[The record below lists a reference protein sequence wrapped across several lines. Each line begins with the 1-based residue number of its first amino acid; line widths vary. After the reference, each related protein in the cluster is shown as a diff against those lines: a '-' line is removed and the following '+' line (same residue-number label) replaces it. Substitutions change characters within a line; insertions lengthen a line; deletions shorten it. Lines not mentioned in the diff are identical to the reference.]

1 MKRINSYSKKIII
14 GLTFFAIVL
23 IITGIFSYYN
33 FFRQHN
39 ASLIE
44 AVPPDAAF
52 IFKINDEELFLKN
65 ITHISPYLNEIF
77 SFDAFIGS
85 QSFIDKISIKGD
97 EPKHKIMISGHR
109 IEEQNVL
116 LYSATMGPSTFKD
129 LLKTLRIDSRNCLK
143 YEKEKIY
150 SYGTHFKKFYF
161 VCHHNIFSV
170 SESLPLLKKSI
181 SQHKQLQNLVHQE
194 DFKTIYEITEKNN
207 KQNWLFMNHELFI
220 SDFSKNLNEKSQT
233 SVAPFK
239 KAKNW
244 SAYQISFTET
254 EMELSGYMIPGDSFF
269 VSLAHNSDMAQLLPL
284 EILPFSTSCYQIENK
299 EQCPIS
305 FFLHKDSLDFS
316 YGVCPSNNLFPNP
329 ESLFPS
335 DYTQDSSVLY
345 KDMSIYRLGETQ
357 KASLFEEKNITPNYF
372 IYTKNYFICSDSI
385 NALKYYIDQTKS
397 DYTLEDLPLFR
408 LSQNNL
414 PSSAAYQVVNYF
426 HNDQQRKNIFA
437 ADKLNLQFINKIS
450 IFAISMDS
458 PQNGISAT
466 KIYIKF

>member
-1 MKRINSYSKKIII
+1 MKRIDSYSKKIII

-39 ASLIE
+39 ATLID
-44 AVPPDAAF
+44 AVPPDATF

-85 QSFIDKISIKGD
+85 QSFIDKSSIKGD
-97 EPKHKIMISGHR
+97 KSKHKIMISGHR
-109 IEEQNVL
+109 IEEQDAI
-116 LYSATMGPSTFKD
+116 LYLATMDPGTFKD
-129 LLKTLRIDSRNCLK
+129 LLKTLRIDSRNCIN

-181 SQHKQLQNLVHQE
+181 LQHKQLQNLFDQK
-194 DFKTIYEITEKNN
+194 DFKEIYEITEKNN
-207 KQNWLFMNHELFI
+207 KQNWLFINHELFI
-220 SDFSKNLNEKSQT
+220 SHFSKNLSEKYQM

-269 VSLAHNSDMAQLLPL
+269 VSLDHNSDMAQLLPL
-284 EILPFSTSCYQIENK
+284 EILPFSTSYYQIENK
-299 EQCPIS
+299 DKCPITFS
-305 FFLHKDSLDFS
+305 LHKDSLDFS
-316 YGVCPSNNLFPNP
+316 YGVCPSNTLFPNP

-335 DYTQDSSVLY
+335 DYTQDSSVSY
-345 KDMSIYRLGETQ
+345 KDISIYRLGETQ
-357 KASLFEEKNITPNYF
+357 KSSLFEEKNITPNYF

-385 NALKYYIDQTKS
+385 NALKYYIDQAKS
-397 DYTLEDLPLFR
+397 ENTLEDLPLFR
-408 LSQNNL
+408 ISQNHL
-414 PSSAAYQVVNYF
+414 PSSSAYQVINFF
-426 HNDQQRKNIFA
+426 HNEQQRKNIFA
-437 ADKLNLQFINKIS
+437 PDKLHLQFINKIS
-450 IFAISMDS
+450 ILAISMDS